1 MYDEAVVEQLG
12 HGKTVC
18 EQVEADIE

>member
-1 MYDEAVVEQLG
+1 MCDEAVVEQLG